1 MPEIIKGKSIVADD
15 WLVYRVQDG
24 QPARVAELPSGKIM
38 VPLSIW
44 KTHRYKLIDRDAV
57 GVWLSDTDEP
67 GTIARDLEHFDLV
80 AVEFPKFA
88 NGRGYSTASL
98 LRNRYGYRGE
108 LRAIGDVLQ
117 DQLFYLA
124 RVGFDS
130 FAVRSVCSLE
140 EALNAFNDFSVS
152 YQGSTDQP
160 LPLYRRLD
168 RSALPTTS

>member
-24 QPARVAELPSGKIM
+24 QLAGNAELPSGKIL
-38 VPLSIW
+38 VPLPIW
-44 KTHRYKLIDRDAV
+44 QSRRDDLIDRDVV

-67 GTIARDLEHFDLV
+67 GAIAHDLEHFDLV

-108 LRAIGDVLQ
+108 LRAIGDVLR

-130 FAVRSVCSLE
+130 FAVRSDRSLE
-140 EALNAFNDFSVS
+140 EALSAFTDFSVA

-160 LPLYRRLD
+160 LPLFRRID